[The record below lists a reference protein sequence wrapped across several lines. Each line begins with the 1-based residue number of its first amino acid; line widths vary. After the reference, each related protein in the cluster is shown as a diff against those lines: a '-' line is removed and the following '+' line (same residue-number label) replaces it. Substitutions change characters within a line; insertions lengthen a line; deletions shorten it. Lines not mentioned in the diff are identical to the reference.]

1 MNEEK
6 KINSL
11 NYQNGL
17 NNLEY
22 SVLLAPEG
30 VGVEFGVYSG
40 KTLSTIREHF
50 DGLLFGFDSFKG
62 LPEDWRNG
70 FEKGTFETENIPSI
84 EGATI
89 VVGLFTDTIP
99 NTLKTFEQPI
109 TFAHFDA
116 DLYSSTIFALEQI
129 TPYLGAECIFVF
141 DEYQNYT
148 GFEDHEY
155 KAFQEWQGN
164 NPEFCVESVSAFSSY
179 EQATFKITKQKE
191 K

>member
-1 MNEEK
+1 MNEEEE
-6 KINSL
+6 INSL

-17 NNLEY
+17 NNLKH

-40 KTLSTIREHF
+40 KTLLTIREHF
-50 DGLLFGFDSFKG
+50 KGLLFGFDSFKG
-62 LPEDWRNG
+62 LPEDWRKG
-70 FEKGTFETENIPSI
+70 FSKGIFETQNIPSV
-84 EGATI
+84 EGANI
-89 VVGLFTDTIP
+89 VVGLFSDTVP
-99 NTLKTFEQPI
+99 DTLKTFEKPI

-129 TPYLGAECIFVF
+129 TPYLGTECIFVF
-141 DEYQNYT
+141 DEYHNYI
-148 GFEDHEY
+148 GYEDHEY
-155 KAFQEWQGN
+155 KAFHEWQRN
-164 NPEFCVESVSAFSSY
+164 NPEFCVESVSASSY